1 MISEFRG
8 EYYFLSNFFNAPVK
22 YDGIS
27 YLNNE
32 AAFQAQKTK
41 TREERY
47 AFSSLDPSA
56 AKRRGRHVDLRDG
69 WDNIRITIMEDIVKA
84 KFSQNEELAEKLLA
98 TDDEYLIEGNTWGD
112 RFWGTVNG
120 EGRNQLGIILM
131 QVRNELR
138 AERSQT

>member
-8 EYYFLSNFFNAPVK
+8 EYYFLSNFFNAPVE

-56 AKRRGRHVDLRDG
+56 AKRRGRHVDLRDS
-69 WDNIRITIMEDIVKA
+69 WDNIRISIMKDIVKA

-98 TDDEYLIEGNTWGD
+98 TGNECLIEGNTWGD
-112 RFWGTVNG
+112 CFWGKVNG
-120 EGRNQLGIILM
+120 VGENHLGQILM
-131 QVRNELR
+131 EIRDELR
-138 AERSQT
+138 N

>member
-1 MISEFRG
+1 MISEFRE
-8 EYYFLSNFFNAPVK
+8 EYYFLSNFFINAPVK

-69 WDNIRITIMEDIVKA
+69 
-84 KFSQNEELAEKLLA
+84 
-98 TDDEYLIEGNTWGD
+98 
-112 RFWGTVNG
+112 
-120 EGRNQLGIILM
+120 
-131 QVRNELR
+131 
-138 AERSQT
+138 

>member
-1 MISEFRG
+1 MIGEFRG
-8 EYYFLSNFFNAPVK
+8 AYYFLSNFFSAPVE

-56 AKRRGRHVDLRDG
+56 AKPISVLR
-69 WDNIRITIMEDIVKA
+69 
-84 KFSQNEELAEKLLA
+84 S
-98 TDDEYLIEGNTWGD
+98 
-112 RFWGTVNG
+112 
-120 EGRNQLGIILM
+120 
-131 QVRNELR
+131 
-138 AERSQT
+138 

>member
-47 AFSSLDPSA
+47 AFSLLDPSA

-69 WDNIRITIMEDIVKA
+69 WDNIRITIMKDIVKA

-98 TDDEYLIEGNTWGD
+98 TDDEYLMEGNTWGD

-131 QVRNELR
+131 QVRNELK
-138 AERSQT
+138 AERSQA

>member
-1 MISEFRG
+1 MIGEFRG
-8 EYYFLSNFFNAPVK
+8 EYYFLSNFFNAPVE

-56 AKRRGRHVDLRDG
+56 AKRRGRRVDLRDG
-69 WDNIRITIMEDIVKA
+69 WDNIRIAIMKDIVKA

-98 TDDEYLIEGNTWGD
+98 TGNECLIEGNTWGD
-112 RFWGTVNG
+112 RFWGKVNG
-120 EGRNQLGIILM
+120 VGENHLGQILM
-131 QVRNELR
+131 QIRDELR
-138 AERSQT
+138 D

>member
-69 WDNIRITIMEDIVKA
+69 WDNIRITIMKDIVKA

-98 TDDEYLIEGNTWGD
+98 TDDEYLMEGNTWGD
-112 RFWGTVNG
+112 RFWGTVNE

-131 QVRNELR
+131 QVRNELK